1 MVVGAPAAPWRPG
14 AIPVLRSRRARQ
26 SASSINATATMDT
39 SIHAGAPLC
48 QRMTEDMGMRKLE
61 TRTRE
66 GCIGALFP
74 SQRSTTG

>member
-1 MVVGAPAAPWRPG
+1 
-14 AIPVLRSRRARQ
+14 
-26 SASSINATATMDT
+26 MDT